1 MIAFLRS
8 LWFLSG
14 IGIALLAILIWVFG
28 PLLSIGG
35 TTPLGSEI
43 SRLGVILL
51 SIAVWGAINW
61 LIARRRAKA
70 DAALVEGAAA
80 ADPSEERAA
89 EEQQAIREKL
99 TKALTLLR
107 KARGTRGYLYEQ
119 PWYVIIGPPGA
130 GKTTALLNAGLQF
143 PLAAEMGQG
152 AVAGV
157 GGTRL
162 CDWWFTDNAVLIDT
176 AGRYTTQDSDASVD
190 KAGWDGFLDLLKRTR
205 PRNPLNGVIVAIA
218 VSDIAAAPKDER
230 LAHARAIRRRV
241 KELNEKLGT
250 KLPVYALLTKADLLA
265 GFTEFY
271 DDLDKERRAQV
282 WGTTFP
288 VAEKEAGVLA
298 GFAGEFRALVDRLQQ
313 RLLDRLQAERSPE
326 RRALIAGF
334 PAQVA
339 SLEAP
344 LGEFLQEA
352 FGGTRLDPAP
362 FLRGVYMAS
371 GTQEGT
377 PIDRLTA
384 SLARSFGVDQ
394 RRAPSLRPQA
404 GRSYFLQRLV
414 TDVIFGEAM
423 LGARNP
429 GAATRRRAIAAA
441 VWALSLLG
449 LAGGGVAV
457 WNAQQTG
464 NAQVGEATR
473 AFAAYE
479 AAVQMV
485 PMDPVQ
491 NGTDL
496 PRIVP
501 LLDQARALP
510 FGPDATPGETARFG
524 FDQSEKFRAATQVA
538 YRRALD
544 RMLLPRLIARLET
557 QLRGA
562 LNQPDLLYEGTRVY
576 LMLGNKGPMDADL
589 VKAWMGYSWQADLP
603 GPVNAPLRDR
613 LKLHLAAML
622 DGPLPDYP
630 LDGALVQDARVVFSR
645 MPLADRVYAR
655 IRSSQAAQAVAA
667 WSPAEAAGA
676 AGARVFTRGSGKP
689 LTEGVPGF
697 FTVDGFH
704 RVLLPA
710 LGGITKQVAEE
721 SWVLGAR
728 EQLDPDS
735 PQLRALEQQVIKAY
749 TDEYTRVWNGLIADL
764 NVVPFRTIGQAA
776 QDLYLLSS
784 PGSPMK
790 ELLAAIARQTTL
802 TQPPEDI
809 AKAQAEAQQGQQQG
823 GGNAASRLATVLG
836 QAQANQPPPDPPGKE
851 VDDAFK
857 PLRDVVG
864 SGAGAPIDLLLR
876 AMNDLQQQLA
886 RLSNVQASAS
896 PAATGLDPAQVL
908 LTEAQRQPDPVNRW
922 IRTIAQQGNAMR
934 GGGAKAAA
942 AAAFNGPGGPAQL
955 CRALA
960 GRFPFAR
967 ADAEVPID
975 DFARLMA
982 PGGALDTF
990 FNTQLRPYVDT
1001 SQRTWRLQAMDGVA
1015 PPITPGDLLQ
1025 FQRAATIRD
1034 VFFPAG
1040 STTPTVRFDI
1050 VPQDL
1055 DAGARQVTLDL
1066 DGVTVTYAHGPPR
1079 PTAVTWPGQ
1088 TGMRNLRLVFDPP
1101 PLGGGGVLQAQGPWA
1116 LFRLFQQGQVRPAG
1130 SREVFTVR
1138 FAVGERSATF
1148 ELRAGSVFNP
1158 FALRELSEFR
1168 CPALAP

>member
-1 MIAFLRS
+1 MMSLLRS
-8 LWFLSG
+8 LWVLSG
-14 IGIALLAILIWVFG
+14 VGVLLLVVLIWVFG
-28 PLLSIGG
+28 PLLEVFGLR
-35 TTPLGSEI
+35 PLEGALA
-43 SRLGVILL
+43 RFAAIL
-51 SIAVWGAINW
+51 ITGAVWGAANW
-61 LIARRRAKA
+61 LIQRKRVKA
-70 DAALVEGAAA
+70 DEALVEGAAA

-89 EEQQAIREKL
+89 EEQQAIRDKL
-99 TKALTLLR
+99 GKALTLLR

-190 KAGWDGFLDLLKRTR
+190 KAGWESFLDLLRRTR
-205 PRNPLNGVIVAIA
+205 PRNPLNGVIVAISVA
-218 VSDIAAAPKDER
+218 DIAAAPKDER

-250 KLPVYALLTKADLLA
+250 TLPVYALLTKADLLA
-265 GFTEFY
+265 GFTEFF

-288 VAEKEAGVLA
+288 LEGKGAGPLA
-298 GFAGEFRALVDRLQQ
+298 AFGAEFRALVERLQQ

-362 FLRGVYMAS
+362 FLRGVYLAS

-404 GRSYFLQRLV
+404 GRSYFLNRLV
-414 TDVIFGEAM
+414 TEVIFGEAM

-429 GAATRRRAIAAA
+429 GAAVRRRAIAAA
-441 VWALSLLG
+441 VWALALLG
-449 LAGGGVAV
+449 LVGGGFAV
-457 WNAQQTG
+457 WQAQQ
-464 NAQVGEATR
+464 NAGTQVAEADR

-479 AAVQMV
+479 TAVKAA
-485 PMDPVQ
+485 PTDPVQ

-496 PRIVP
+496 PRVVP

-510 FGPDATPGETARFG
+510 FGPDAPPRDAAGFG
-524 FDQSEKFRAATQVA
+524 FDQAEKFRAASAVV

-544 RMLLPRLIARLET
+544 RILLPRLIARLET

-576 LMLGNKGPMDADL
+576 LMLGNKGPMDAEL
-589 VKAWMGYSWQADLP
+589 VRTWMDYSWQADLP
-603 GPVNAPLRDR
+603 GPVNAPLRER

-655 IRSSQAAQAVAA
+655 IRSSAPALAVAA
-667 WSPAEAAGA
+667 WTPAEAAGA
-676 AGARVFTRGSGKP
+676 AGVRVFTRGSGKP

-710 LGGITKQVAEE
+710 LGGIAKQVAEE
-721 SWVLGAR
+721 SWILGAR
-728 EQLDPDS
+728 QQLDPDS
-735 PQLRALEQQVIKAY
+735 PQLRELEQAVIRLY
-749 TDEYTRVWNGLIADL
+749 SEEYIKVWREMIADL
-764 NVVPFRTIGQAA
+764 NTVPFRTIGQAT

-790 ELLAAIARQTTL
+790 ELLVAIARQTLL

-809 AKAQAEAQQGQQQG
+809 AKAQAEQQQQGQQG
-823 GGNAASRLATVLG
+823 GGAAQRIAGVLG
-836 QAQANQPPPDPPGKE
+836 QAQAGQPQPDPPGKL

-857 PLRDVVG
+857 PLRDAVG
-864 SGAGAPIDLLLR
+864 SGAGAAPIDLLLR

-886 RLSNVQASAS
+886 RLSNVQAAA
-896 PAATGLDPAQVL
+896 PAAPTGIDPGQVL
-908 LTEAQRQPDPVNRW
+908 MTEAQRQPEPINRW

-967 ADAEVPID
+967 SQAEVPID

-982 PGGALDTF
+982 PGGALDAF

-1001 SQRTWRLQAMDGVA
+1001 SQRTWRLQPMDGVA
-1015 PPITPGDLLQ
+1015 PPITPGDLAQ
-1025 FQRAATIRD
+1025 FQRAATIRET
-1034 VFFPAG
+1034 FFPAG
-1040 STTPTVRFDI
+1040 GTTPTVRFDI

-1079 PTAVTWPGQ
+1079 PTAITWPGQ

-1101 PLGGGGVLQAQGPWA
+1101 PLGGGALQAQGPWA
-1116 LFRLFQQGQVRPAG
+1116 LFRLFQQGQIRPTGRPEAY
-1130 SREVFTVR
+1130 TVS

-1148 ELRAGSVFNP
+1148 QLLAGSVFNP
-1158 FALRELSEFR
+1158 FALRELTEFR

>member
-1 MIAFLRS
+1 MINFLRS

-14 IGIALLAILIWVFG
+14 IGVALLAVLIWVFG

-35 TTPLGSEI
+35 NTPLGSEI

-51 SIAVWGAINW
+51 SLAVWGAVNW
-61 LIARRRAKA
+61 LITRRRARA
-70 DAALVEGAAA
+70 DADLAAGVAA

-89 EEQQAIREKL
+89 EEQQALREKL
-99 TKALTLLR
+99 TKAMGLLR
-107 KARGTRGYLYEQ
+107 KARGTSGYLYEQ

-143 PLAAEMGQG
+143 PLASEMGQG

-162 CDWWFTDNAVLIDT
+162 CDWWFTDSAVLIDT
-176 AGRYTTQDSDASVD
+176 AGRYTTQDSDAAVD
-190 KAGWDGFLDLLKRTR
+190 KAGWDGFLDLLRRTR
-205 PRNPLNGVIVAIA
+205 PRNPLNGVIVAISVA
-218 VSDIAAAPKDER
+218 DIAAAPKDER
-230 LAHARAIRRRV
+230 LAHARAIRRRIR
-241 KELNEKLGT
+241 ELNEKLGT
-250 KLPVYALLTKADLLA
+250 RLPVYALLTKADLLA
-265 GFTEFY
+265 GFTEFF

-282 WGTTFP
+282 WGTTFD
-288 VAEKEAGVLA
+288 VVDKEAGPLTA
-298 GFAGEFRALVDRLQQ
+298 FAGEFRALVERLQQ

-362 FLRGVYMAS
+362 FLRGVYLAS

-423 LGARNP
+423 LGARNQ
-429 GAATRRRAIAAA
+429 GAVMRRRAVAGVVWGLAALGLVGGGAA
-441 VWALSLLG
+441 VWH
-449 LAGGGVAV
+449 
-457 WNAQQTG
+457 AQRTG
-464 NAQVGEATR
+464 AAQVASVEEAFT
-473 AFAAYE
+473 AYE
-479 AAVQMV
+479 AAVKAV
-485 PMDPVQ
+485 PTDPVQ

-510 FGPDATPGETARFG
+510 FGPDAAPGATAGLG
-524 FDQSEKFRAATQVA
+524 FDQSEKFRAATAVA

-544 RMLLPRLIARLET
+544 RMLLPRMIARLET

-562 LNQPDLLYEGTRVY
+562 LNQPDVLYEGTRVY
-576 LMLGNKGPMDADL
+576 LMLGNKGPLDADL
-589 VKAWMGYSWQADLP
+589 VKAWMDYSWQADLP
-603 GPVNAPLRDR
+603 GPVNAPLRER
-613 LKLHLAAML
+613 LKLHLAAL
-622 DGPLPDYP
+622 LQGDLPEYP

-655 IRSSQAAQAVAA
+655 IRASQPALALPA

-676 AGARVFTRGSGKP
+676 AGARVFTRGSGKE

-710 LGGITKQVAEE
+710 LGGIAKQVAEE

-728 EQLDPDS
+728 EQLDPGS
-735 PQLRALEQQVIKAY
+735 AQLRDLEQRVIRAY
-749 TDEYTRVWNGLIADL
+749 TDEYTRVWTALLADL
-764 NVVPFRTIGQAA
+764 NVVPYRTIGQAA
-776 QDLYLLSS
+776 QDLYLLAS

-790 ELLAAIARQTTL
+790 ELLVGIAAQLTL
-802 TQPPEDI
+802 SQPPEDI
-809 AKAQAEAQQGQQQG
+809 AKARADAQQGEGQ
-823 GGNAASRLATVLG
+823 GGNAASRLAAVLG
-836 QAQANQPPPDPPGKE
+836 QAQANQPPPDPPGKV
-851 VDDAFK
+851 VDDHFK

-886 RLSNVQASAS
+886 RLSNVQAAA
-896 PAATGLDPAQVL
+896 PAGATGMDPARVL
-908 LTEAQRQPDPVNRW
+908 LTEAERQPDPVNRW

-1001 SQRTWRLQAMDGVA
+1001 SQRTWRLQPMDGVA
-1015 PPITPGDLLQ
+1015 PPISPGDLAQ
-1025 FQRAATIRD
+1025 FQRAATIRE

-1040 STTPTVRFDI
+1040 GTTPTVRFDI

-1066 DGVTVTYAHGPPR
+1066 DGVSVTYAHGPPR
-1079 PTAVTWPGQ
+1079 PTAITWPGQ

-1116 LFRLFQQGQVRPAG
+1116 LFRLFQQGQVRPTG
-1130 SREVFTVR
+1130 SREVFTIS
-1138 FAVGERSATF
+1138 FAVGERTATF
-1148 ELRAGSVFNP
+1148 QLRAGSVFNP

-1168 CPALAP
+1168 CPSLAP